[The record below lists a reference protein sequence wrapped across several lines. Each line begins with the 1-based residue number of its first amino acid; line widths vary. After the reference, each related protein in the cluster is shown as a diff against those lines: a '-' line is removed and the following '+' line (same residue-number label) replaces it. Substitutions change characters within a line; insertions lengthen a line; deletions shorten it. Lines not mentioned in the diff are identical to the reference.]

1 MCLTL
6 LPKAKL
12 NQRCHIV
19 KQGYSNYQMILE
31 TQTNDILLSY
41 QKNMSV
47 CPSRGHG
54 QRTYFE
60 RLSCFVR
67 NVAHKNRDI

>member
-41 QKNMSV
+41 KKKHV
-47 CPSRGHG
+47 CVS
-54 QRTYFE
+54 F
-60 RLSCFVR
+60 
-67 NVAHKNRDI
+67 